1 MDCNL
6 LIYLKNNEHKEL
18 KAFGLPSLIPVSPE
32 IFSDKK
38 RRSTELE
45 NPGIYKCHTHT
56 NTHREKKVDRA
67 QQGGTER
74 MRDYQTGNQNTTF
87 NWIIARYPKAGSQ

>member
-1 MDCNL
+1 MSTKNL
-6 LIYLKNNEHKEL
+6 RPLSS
-18 KAFGLPSLIPVSPE
+18 PSLIPVSPE

-38 RRSTELE
+38 RGSTELE

-56 NTHREKKVDRA
+56 HTEEKVGRA

-87 NWIIARYPKAGSQ
+87 CWIIARYPKAGSQ